1 MRRENHWIGD
11 GEIWDWGEGESDW
24 IWEGGGWRWKG
35 KWTWRRKGI
44 ESGRRGI
51 LHKMA
56 EDT

>member
-11 GEIWDWGEGESDW
+11 GERWDWGEGES
-24 IWEGGGWRWKG
+24 GM
-35 KWTWRRKGI
+35 
-44 ESGRRGI
+44 RGI